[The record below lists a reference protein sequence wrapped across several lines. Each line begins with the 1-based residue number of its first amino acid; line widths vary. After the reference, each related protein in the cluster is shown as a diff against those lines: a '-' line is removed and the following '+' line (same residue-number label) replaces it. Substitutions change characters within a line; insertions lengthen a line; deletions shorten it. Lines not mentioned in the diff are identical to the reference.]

1 MKIPKDKALHFLVN
15 LGLALTGVFSLPL
28 AVGLCVGASI
38 GKEVGDKLAKG
49 DSWDWKDSA
58 LDLVADGLG
67 LGAGLLISWGI
78 RALIG
83 R

>member
-1 MKIPKDKALHFLVN
+1 MRIPKDKVLHFSVN
-15 LGLALTGVFSLPL
+15 CALALAGVVSYWL

-49 DSWDWKDSA
+49 SSWDWKDSV

-67 LGAGLLISWGI
+67 MAVGLLITWGI